1 MRHAEDEES
10 WRLRVSQVF
19 ICALDLADVD
29 SRNVNVF
36 GLAFILSF
44 CTLVTILD
52 MLLLK
57 FLVYVKRFRSVLAP
71 RIDAWVQDNVFH
83 LQRRAYEALDEG
95 PWENLKDEIPVTVE
109 KVKLST
115 LSVESF
121 SRAGTFVHMVESHS
135 SFEDKKHLE
144 SVTTEEKGRI

>member
-1 MRHAEDEES
+1 M
-10 WRLRVSQVF
+10 
-19 ICALDLADVD
+19 DLV
-29 SRNVNVF
+29 
-36 GLAFILSF
+36 
-44 CTLVTILD
+44 
-52 MLLLK
+52 LLK
-57 FLVYVKRFRSVLAP
+57 FLVYLKKFRKVLAP
-71 RIDAWVQDNVFH
+71 RIDAWVQDNVFQ

-121 SRAGTFVHMVESHS
+121 SRAGTFVHMVESNT

-144 SVTTEEKGRI
+144 LVTTEGKD